1 MKAAPTA
8 SFPQNDVYTGVPSKW
23 DRLTACHTT
32 PDRLEAYPTLY
43 SILPMETDIPDQ
55 SPPERSRGRV
65 SVIVNLVVSTAILA
79 AALYGYTFL
88 GKRQRPARTK
98 PPKPTATAVSTEP
111 LLIHSGP
118 ISITANGVVV
128 PLRELRLAS
137 EVAGRVIKLSENM
150 RPGRL
155 VSQDETLVEID
166 PIEFELEVRRL
177 RAQQSQENA
186 ELAAIQTSIE
196 NTTELLRFAADQ
208 VDLAKRERQRAASLV
223 ARQAASTA
231 EVEVAERAELTAKSA
246 LVENDNR
253 RRDLVSQKQL
263 VIEKQK
269 LTEIQLE
276 RAQLDLSRTKIVSPI
291 DGRIV
296 ASMIEE
302 QSYLTA
308 GTPFVTIEDTAAVEV
323 RANLTVDQMLWVWN
337 SLGIADKRSVAD
349 DRVPPIPA
357 TIEYRVGP
365 RLFQWNAV
373 LHRIDGVGID
383 QSTRTYPCLFRI
395 DQPNVVEAVDVAS
408 ANQGP
413 SRLMRGMFV
422 AVKILAEPAQTL
434 YRVPE
439 SAIRP
444 GNRVWINANDQ
455 LQIVPVQIVSRAGDA
470 VIVEAEFNNAS
481 NSQDK
486 LAVVVSPI
494 SDPRQGMQI
503 SDDDSLQPAADKAAH
518 EPPPQ
523 VAGDV
528 SDLNTDKAAG

>member
-1 MKAAPTA
+1 ME
-8 SFPQNDVYTGVPSKW
+8 SD
-23 DRLTACHTT
+23 T
-32 PDRLEAYPTLY
+32 PD
-43 SILPMETDIPDQ
+43 S

-65 SVIVNLVVSTAILA
+65 SILVNLVVSAAILA
-79 AALYGYTFL
+79 ASLYGYTFL

-98 PPKPTATAVSTEP
+98 PPKPTATAVSTAP
-111 LLIHSGP
+111 LQVHSGP

-137 EVAGRVIKLSENM
+137 EVAGRVTRLSENM
-150 RPGRL
+150 RPGRR
-155 VSQDETLVEID
+155 VSQGETLVEID

-177 RAQQSQENA
+177 RAQQSQERA
-186 ELAAIQTSIE
+186 ELAAIETSIE

-208 VDLAKRERQRAASLV
+208 VDLSKRESQRAAALV
-223 ARQAASTA
+223 ARQAASAA

-246 LVENDNR
+246 LVENENR

-296 ASMIEE
+296 ASSIEE
-302 QSYLTA
+302 QSFLTA
-308 GTPFVTIEDTAAVEV
+308 GTPFVTIEDRAAVEV
-323 RANLTVDQMLWVWN
+323 RTNLTVDQMLWVWN
-337 SLGIADKRSVAD
+337 SHGIAGDRAATD

-357 TIEYRVGP
+357 TIEYRVGT
-365 RLFQWNAV
+365 RVFQWVAI
-373 LHRIDGVGID
+373 LHRVDGVGID
-383 QSTRTYPCLFRI
+383 QSTRTYPCLFRV
-395 DQPNVVEAVDVAS
+395 DQPDVVESVDNVEVK
-408 ANQGP
+408 QGP
-413 SRLMRGMFV
+413 DRLMRGMFV

-444 GNRVWINANDQ
+444 GNRVWISADDQ
-455 LQIVPVQIVSRAGDA
+455 LQILPVQIVSRAGDA
-470 VIVEAEFNNAS
+470 LIVEVDLGAEMLRES
-481 NSQDK
+481 NISADK
-486 LAVVVSPI
+486 LAIVVSPI
-494 SDPRQGMQI
+494 SDPRQGMRI
-503 SDDDSLQPAADKAAH
+503 SDEDSVAPVVSKPSHGPPA
-518 EPPPQ
+518 Q

-528 SDLNTDKAAG
+528 PDPTTDKAAG